1 MREIILDTE
10 TTGLNPEKGDRI
22 VEIGCVELWNKLP
35 TGQTFHEY
43 INPERDMP
51 EEAKKIHGLSNE
63 YLADKPKFKE
73 ISEDFINF
81 ISDSIIVAHNAN
93 FDMKFI
99 NFELKNIGKPK
110 VSLDNV
116 IDTVKLA
123 RIKFPGSSV
132 SLDALCKRFNIDLS
146 VRSNHGALLDASL
159 LSEVYLELNGG
170 RQGALKVSSSG
181 RVSDK
186 EVDINHS
193 VLNNRQERHFS
204 ASDDEIR
211 LHKKFINEKIIN
223 SLW

>member
-10 TTGLNPEKGDRI
+10 TTGLNPDKGDRI

-35 TGQTFHEY
+35 TGQTFHKY

-63 YLADKPKFKE
+63 FLADKPVFKE

-99 NFELKNIGKPK
+99 NFELKSIGKPK

-170 RQGALKVSSSG
+170 RQGALKVSSSDK
-181 RVSDK
+181 VADK
-186 EVDINHS
+186 EIDDNHG
-193 VLNNRQERHFS
+193 VLKNRQERHFS
-204 ASDDEIR
+204 ASADEIR
-211 LHKKFINEKIIN
+211 LHKKFIDEKIIN